1 MFARMHGIY
10 QDFKART
17 PCGGPPRRPCLKKPP
32 ARAKALLAFPCD
44 FPIKIMGKTQAGFAQ
59 AIVEVVERHA
69 PDFDPSTIEMRP
81 SREGNYLSLTVHRE
95 RARRANSSTTLYR
108 ELCDHP
114 MVTMV
119 L

>member
-1 MFARMHGIY
+1 MPEN
-10 QDFKART
+10 DVT
-17 PCGGPPRRPCLKKPP
+17 V
-32 ARAKALLAFPCD
+32 LAFPCE

-59 AIVEVVERHA
+59 AVTEVVRQHA
-69 PDFDPSTIEMRP
+69 PDFDAATLEMRP
-81 SREGNYLSLTVHRE
+81 SREGKYLSLTCTVRAVSRE
-95 RARRANSSTTLYR
+95 QLDGLYR